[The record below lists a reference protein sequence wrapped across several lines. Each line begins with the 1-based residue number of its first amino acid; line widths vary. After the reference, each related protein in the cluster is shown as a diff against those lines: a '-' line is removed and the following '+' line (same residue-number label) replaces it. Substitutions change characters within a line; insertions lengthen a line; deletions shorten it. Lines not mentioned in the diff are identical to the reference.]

1 MKKIATL
8 LLIIVLGF
16 LSSCDKSDSESQD
29 LIVGKWKYATQYEN
43 NIQSTQ
49 NDCKPSTIEF
59 KSNGNRNDLYY
70 DSNLSGNCVVVDN
83 VNSTWEKINSN
94 TYQFNHNGDIYSET
108 VSFENGNNKLILQ
121 SSDTDGSGNIII
133 YKFIYNRLY

>member
-1 MKKIATL
+1 MKKTATL
-8 LLIIVLGF
+8 LLILVLGF

-29 LIVGKWKYATQYEN
+29 LIVGKWEYATQYEN

-108 VSFENGNNKLILQ
+108 VTFENGNNKLILQ

>member
-1 MKKIATL
+1 MKKTATL

-29 LIVGKWKYATQYEN
+29 LIVGKWEYATQYEN

-108 VSFENGNNKLILQ
+108 MTFENGNNKLILQ

>member
-1 MKKIATL
+1 MKKTATL

-29 LIVGKWKYATQYEN
+29 LIVGKWEYATQYEN

-108 VSFENGNNKLILQ
+108 VTFENGNNKLILQ